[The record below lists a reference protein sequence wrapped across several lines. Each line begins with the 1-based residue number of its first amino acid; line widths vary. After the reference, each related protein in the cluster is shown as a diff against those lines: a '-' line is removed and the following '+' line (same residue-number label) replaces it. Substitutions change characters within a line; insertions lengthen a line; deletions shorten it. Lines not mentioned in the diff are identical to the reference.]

1 MTSGVTQA
9 LPQMPAPKAGIEDK
23 AARKGAPHGD
33 FASALALDKP
43 AGVGRHAAEPD
54 SETRPSSWPRVTPK
68 FNGAT
73 NAGAGRLPDQETPQ
87 ATGEATGEAAPD
99 VSGDVLPDEHRQE
112 PPARGNEEALSR
124 VAVPDPTQGVAV
136 PPIAAAQVSMRA
148 EARPAETPATIP
160 AKGTTGIDAES
171 AFGQDISSPPDDQAK
186 AERPKGASFTPFG
199 RSEQAEPIRF
209 EPAVRPSPITD
220 RTPADR
226 AQAKDM
232 SPPPT
237 AENATNAP
245 RVTVLA
251 QHNIPAP
258 ASSTALSLVDS
269 IVGGKLLENASPRHA
284 PEAVHAS
291 ATHASAQSLK
301 IQLRPAELGMVTAT
315 LRFTGEQLSIELQ
328 VENQEAYR
336 RLSTDSESIVGS
348 LRSLGYDV
356 DKVTVLQPGHVSASA
371 ARADAPAP
379 AASGQGRSAEQFGSG
394 MANGG
399 SGGSGGRSSEQG
411 ASHGQGG
418 QRNTPQAADPSGGEL
433 YI

>member
-1 MTSGVTQA
+1 
-9 LPQMPAPKAGIEDK
+9 
-23 AARKGAPHGD
+23 
-33 FASALALDKP
+33 
-43 AGVGRHAAEPD
+43 
-54 SETRPSSWPRVTPK
+54 
-68 FNGAT
+68 
-73 NAGAGRLPDQETPQ
+73 
-87 ATGEATGEAAPD
+87 
-99 VSGDVLPDEHRQE
+99 
-112 PPARGNEEALSR
+112 
-124 VAVPDPTQGVAV
+124 
-136 PPIAAAQVSMRA
+136 
-148 EARPAETPATIP
+148 
-160 AKGTTGIDAES
+160 
-171 AFGQDISSPPDDQAK
+171 
-186 AERPKGASFTPFG
+186 
-199 RSEQAEPIRF
+199 
-209 EPAVRPSPITD
+209 
-220 RTPADR
+220 
-226 AQAKDM
+226 M

-269 IVGGKLLENASPRHA
+269 IVGGKLLENTSPRHA

-371 ARADAPAP
+371 ARADAPTP